1 MQVGYPH
8 SYGRLFV
15 ASAIIL
21 DLDNRARTVSNC
33 GGAGGQVLIF

>member
-1 MQVGYPH
+1 MQVRYPH

-15 ASAIIL
+15 ASAAI
-21 DLDNRARTVSNC
+21 LDNRARAVSNC